1 MQDDDAPD
9 DSTRAPDDR
18 GDALPTAGLD
28 SAEAREPRP
37 REDIAAV
44 PDCGRTR
51 EPRAH
56 QDIASVPVPAVVG
69 DSCDRDDL
77 AGEAALVRT
86 SPRSPRTP
94 DDLAGEAAV
103 ARALDAWTPLAP
115 PADFTDR
122 VLAARAAAVPTAD
135 AALGARGR
143 RRRWLVAAGA
153 ITATAA
159 AALAVIVLR
168 APHRAAAGTLLA
180 DRRITAA
187 LGDRGLAV
195 AEASSELTWR
205 VDDSGAADVIQR
217 SGNVF
222 YRVERG
228 GPFVVHT
235 PAGDVRVTG
244 TCFRIEVDAMNN
256 THKLLLSG
264 AAGAAIASAVL
275 VTVYEGHVIAETRG
289 ARTELSAGAHATL
302 SGDST
307 TVADPALT
315 TLADDAHA
323 SREQL
328 LVRTREQ
335 QAQLLQLRARVA
347 QLEHGPA
354 AAARSGEDTDEP
366 GRAWRDPSPERLAA
380 WVATCHVRTDEPSL
394 DRFQPGSQ
402 PSADR
407 DLAPGEA
414 AAYDAAMTEM
424 AKRWKDQVRS
434 LYLEVTGDTT
444 GADSLSS
451 EAMIR
456 EIEDKSPPTEHNQVL
471 RKLARER
478 AGLDAA
484 PTDLSR
490 TTALE
495 RFMRA
500 HAQLGDQSEAALA
513 KRLGPDRARAIR
525 GDGWSSRSDSSG
537 CPKDPTP

>member
-1 MQDDDAPD
+1 MPDDDTPD
-9 DSTRAPDDR
+9 DPAADVRAP
-18 GDALPTAGLD
+18 A
-28 SAEAREPRP
+28 
-37 REDIAAV
+37 
-44 PDCGRTR
+44 
-51 EPRAH
+51 
-56 QDIASVPVPAVVG
+56 
-69 DSCDRDDL
+69 DRDDS
-77 AGEAALVRT
+77 ARDPRVHDDVPADAAI
-86 SPRSPRTP
+86 S
-94 DDLAGEAAV
+94 
-103 ARALDAWTPLAP
+103 RALDAWTPLAP
-115 PADFTDR
+115 PADFTAR
-122 VLAARAAAVPTAD
+122 VLAARAVAAEPARD
-135 AALGARGR
+135 AALVRGAR
-143 RRRWLVAAGA
+143 RRRWLIAAGGA
-153 ITATAA
+153 ATAA
-159 AALAVIVLR
+159 AAAMILLR
-168 APHRAAAGTLLA
+168 APHRAAAGAVLA

-205 VDDSGAADVIQR
+205 VDGDGAADVIQR

-264 AAGAAIASAVL
+264 AAGAALASAVL
-275 VTVYEGHVIAETRG
+275 VTVYEGHVVAETRG

-302 SGDST
+302 TGDST
-307 TVADPALT
+307 TVTDPALT
-315 TLADDAHA
+315 TLADDAQA

-347 QLEHGPA
+347 QLERGPA
-354 AAARSGEDTDEP
+354 TTRSGAEDPDGPEP
-366 GRAWRDPSPERLAA
+366 GRAWHDPSPERLAA
-380 WVATCHVRTDEPSL
+380 WVATCHIRSDEPSL

-414 AAYDAAMTEM
+414 AAYDATMTEM

-434 LYLEVTGDTT
+434 LYLEVTGDTA

-451 EAMIR
+451 EAMAH
-456 EIEDKSPPTEHNQVL
+456 EIEDKSAPGEHNQIL

-478 AGLDAA
+478 AGLDTA
-484 PTDLSR
+484 PANLTGTS
-490 TTALE
+490 ALE
-495 RFMRA
+495 RLTRA

-513 KRLGPDRARAIR
+513 KRLGADRARAIR

-537 CPKDPTP
+537 CPKDP